1 MEKHFCKTLCLL
13 DNQHVI
19 DEHLRWEYLKYD
31 IEKFTKKYAK
41 AIAENVRKEKDSP
54 EKKN

>member
-1 MEKHFCKTLCLL
+1 MTFKNL
-13 DNQHVI
+13 Q
-19 DEHLRWEYLKYD
+19 
-31 IEKFTKKYAK
+31 KKYAK